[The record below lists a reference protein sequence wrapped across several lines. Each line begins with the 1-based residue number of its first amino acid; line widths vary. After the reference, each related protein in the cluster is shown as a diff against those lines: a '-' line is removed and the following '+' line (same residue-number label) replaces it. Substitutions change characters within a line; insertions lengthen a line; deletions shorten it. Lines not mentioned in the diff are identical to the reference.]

1 MWLGPGPRGSLFRSR
16 EQLHDAWLQGRAEV
30 MAQWAKNGR
39 RPAGWWEFE
48 RPAGLSFNEDHE
60 QSILWEAGILV
71 GEEKAE
77 LEAWWWREFERAHS
91 PDFFVSAGGKVL
103 YGAKARRKHFRDVDI
118 PRVLI
123 EAWTQGRRRRTRT
136 IRKLREGAPAPAQ
149 IAAKG

>member
-1 MWLGPGPRGSLFRSR
+1 MELWLGPGPRGSLFRSR

-39 RPAGWWEFE
+39 RPAGWW
-48 RPAGLSFNEDHE
+48 
-60 QSILWEAGILV
+60 
-71 GEEKAE
+71 
-77 LEAWWWREFERAHS
+77 EFERAHS